1 LCSPHRIE
9 TAQLD
14 PFINPLIHK
23 QINGNDIVPLNITK
37 LWGNRGKGL
46 YIKVQYITPVF
57 ATGIEIG
64 NEGAMYPE
72 SI

>member
-1 LCSPHRIE
+1 VSVHNKIQSVLGVDVRARHIEKE

-37 LWGNRGKGL
+37 LWGK
-46 YIKVQYITPVF
+46 
-57 ATGIEIG
+57 
-64 NEGAMYPE
+64 
-72 SI
+72 